1 MGTLLI
7 ISHLLRMLAAIQL
20 NNQLRLPTRKIGK
33 ERPNRKLSPKLKPRQ
48 AAIAQ
53 LQPQG

>member
-1 MGTLLI
+1 
-7 ISHLLRMLAAIQL
+7 MLATIHFNDQL
-20 NNQLRLPTRKIGK
+20 SLPTNKIGK